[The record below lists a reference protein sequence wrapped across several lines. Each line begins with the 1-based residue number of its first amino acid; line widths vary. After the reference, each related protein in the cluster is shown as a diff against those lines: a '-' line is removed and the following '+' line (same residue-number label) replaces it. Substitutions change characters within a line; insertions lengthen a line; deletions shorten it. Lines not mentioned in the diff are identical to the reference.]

1 MFLDKQL
8 CKDFAKAL
16 DSSPIFLKSGDYND
30 SLLYAVHDR
39 IQSCVEFLNNNDEIP
54 TKEPDFILFL
64 VYCCMIKD
72 AITQLFKC
80 LKIEYPF
87 DTCETEESRKYF
99 LDICTAEPIDLTESE
114 YKNDDK
120 FFEYF
125 RSLAFAH
132 PFETNRHKWIQKGA
146 TQYSPW
152 VNAFQRYLAFNDSAY
167 TVGVKVYSDKYP
179 DDDEYH
185 GIKSIHIRFSILKDY
200 IASRYN
206 LLQKATDWVYSE
218 VERVK
223 TEWRK
228 TKVNRDLPIID
239 ILKDISN
246 ILSSRSEEI
255 YDVSILIKDM
265 SLDLSV
271 NKNLSSVNKYRQSII
286 DLVPE
291 LCDDVD
297 NIRHEEFSEKI
308 NRIISAHPKK
318 THQMMGYQ
326 LEKIFGYLTDY
337 NVGYENH
344 SWGLQHAEFFSKE
357 FAKKYVTI
365 KPYEMNHDE
374 IHLLVR
380 TACYLECQSQRQK
393 AKVNV

>member
-1 MFLDKQL
+1 MFLEEQL

-16 DSSPIFLKSGDYND
+16 DSSPIFLGSEDYND
-30 SLLYAVHDR
+30 SLLFAVHDR
-39 IQSCVEFLNNNDEIP
+39 IQSCVEFLNNHDEIP
-54 TKEPDFILFL
+54 TSEPDFILFL
-64 VYCCMIKD
+64 VYCCMVKD
-72 AITQLFKC
+72 ALTQLFDY

-87 DTCETEESRKYF
+87 KSCESAESRKYF

-132 PFETNRHKWIQKGA
+132 PFETSRHKWIQKGA

-152 VNAFQRYLAFNDSAY
+152 VIGYRRYLAFSDSAY
-167 TVGVKVYSDKYP
+167 KVGVKVYSDKYP
-179 DDDEYH
+179 EDDENH
-185 GIKSIHIRFSILKDY
+185 GIKSIEIRFELLKDY
-200 IASRYN
+200 IVSRYN
-206 LLQKATDWVYSE
+206 LLQKATEWVYSE

-223 TEWRK
+223 NEWQK
-228 TKVNRDLPIID
+228 TKVKRDLPIIG

-246 ILSSRSEEI
+246 ILVSRSEEV

-265 SLDLSV
+265 SLELSISE
-271 NKNLSSVNKYRQSII
+271 NLSSVNLYRQAII

-297 NIRHEEFSEKI
+297 NIRHEEFSEKTSH
-308 NRIISAHPKK
+308 IISAHPNKA
-318 THQMMGYQ
+318 HEWMGYQ
-326 LEKIFGYLTDY
+326 LEKIFCYLTDY
-337 NVGYENH
+337 NVGCENH
-344 SWGLQHAEFFSKE
+344 SWGLQQAEFFSKE

-365 KPYEMNHDE
+365 KPYEMSHDE

-380 TACYLECQSQRQK
+380 TACYLEYQSQRQK